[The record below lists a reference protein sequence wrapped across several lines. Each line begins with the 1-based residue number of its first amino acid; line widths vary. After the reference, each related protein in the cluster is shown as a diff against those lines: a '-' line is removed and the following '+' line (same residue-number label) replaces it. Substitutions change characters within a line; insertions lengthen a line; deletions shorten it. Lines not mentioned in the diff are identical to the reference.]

1 MPESPKKK
9 YLKNRLEEKWENL
22 INKKEIN
29 LAISNRQSFIKF
41 EIKLFEFLREIIF
54 IMKGIIDGRHLG
66 KNKKEIILKIKKQLH
81 LKNLGL
87 ISEEW
92 KDKIEGNKKKEI
104 FKILFFE
111 GEEGNVNDIVKLNED
126 FELWGKYK
134 KQRDLG
140 KRLAS
145 TGIYPSTTW
154 PRF

>member
-1 MPESPKKK
+1 VPESPKKK

-41 EIKLFEFLREIIF
+41 EIKLFEFLREIIY

-92 KDKIEGNKKKEI
+92 KDKIEGDKKKEI

-111 GEEGNVNDIVKLNED
+111 GEEGNVNDIAKLNED
-126 FELWGKYK
+126 FELWEKYK

-140 KRLAS
+140 NINYFLKKN
-145 TGIYPSTTW
+145 
-154 PRF
+154 F